1 MKGERSVSFCKY
13 RVLDKCTKNNMPC
26 TFNEACFE
34 PQDEPARHKLNC
46 LKCHYRH
53 PDNGN
58 CTAVGG
64 FCTAVPAAHC
74 PLIPELLARAEA
86 AEARAAKAEKERDAA
101 VNDLKFA
108 FNCDSC
114 KWESAV
120 TCSYNC
126 RECNLTCHCR
136 DCMNL
141 SKWEWRGTQE
151 E

>member
-1 MKGERSVSFCKY
+1 MSFCKY

-26 TFNEACFE
+26 TFNEACFG
-34 PQDEPARHKLNC
+34 PQDKPARRELNC

-58 CTAVGG
+58 CTEVGG

-74 PLIPELLARAEA
+74 PLIPELLERAEA

-114 KWESAV
+114 KWEPAV
-120 TCSYNC
+120 ACSYNC

-136 DCMNL
+136 DCMAL
-141 SKWEWRGTQE
+141 SKWEWRGPQE